1 MFLRLFI
8 LTFSSINVGEGI
20 AERASTVV
28 EVKMSYCFQKREDFL
43 LSLGGLPQ
51 LSRHAMLR
59 DGERCLG
66 SHEVV
71 AGVVAVSAQLTQ
83 DAGRAHTDRDK
94 QKQKYGCS
102 AKLKNIQDMASVLNH
117 NVFYVYLHL

>member
-1 MFLRLFI
+1 MFPEEGR
-8 LTFSSINVGEGI
+8 FSPQSWGG
-20 AERASTVV
+20 
-28 EVKMSYCFQKREDFL
+28 
-43 LSLGGLPQ
+43 GGLPQ

-94 QKQKYGCS
+94 QKQQHGRV
-102 AKLKNIQDMASVLNH
+102 AKLKHIQDTAYVLYYNA
-117 NVFYVYLHL
+117 F